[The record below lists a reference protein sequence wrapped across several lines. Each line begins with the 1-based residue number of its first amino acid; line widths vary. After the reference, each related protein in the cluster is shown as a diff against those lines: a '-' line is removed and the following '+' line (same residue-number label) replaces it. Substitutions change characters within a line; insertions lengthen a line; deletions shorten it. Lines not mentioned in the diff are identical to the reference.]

1 MKELKMKT
9 YLLQL
14 KLILIVLLFASAV
27 NAQIILNS
35 DRKPVVGDSFTTSN
49 MDTTGVTEGASG
61 SNITWD
67 FSNVTASG
75 QQLIAQ
81 YLDPSEAPGDS
92 LFPDADVTVN
102 YDELSYS
109 FYDTESN
116 TVHSL
121 GMAFEDFSI
130 VYLNTEKVAE
140 YPFTFNSTFL
150 DNFQSQYELGE
161 GLIVR
166 NIGITQFIGD
176 GFGNIILPDG
186 SNHAA
191 LRVKI
196 FRQTADT
203 MFVAGFPLST
213 TEVKATT
220 YEWYTNES
228 KYPVFGISYFELN
241 INGSITSYK
250 QVDYNTGTATDV
262 NDESPQI
269 VNEFELFQNYPN
281 PFNPSTKITWQSTL
295 GNHQTLKVYN
305 VLGTEVAT
313 LVDEYRPAGNYE
325 VEFDASKFS
334 SGVYLYSLQSGSE
347 TITKKMTLIK

>member
-1 MKELKMKT
+1 MKELKMKK
-9 YLLQL
+9 YFLPL
-14 KLILIVLLFASAV
+14 KLILIVLPFASAV
-27 NAQIILNS
+27 SAQIILNS

-67 FSNVTASG
+67 FSNVTATG

-81 YLDPSEAPGDS
+81 YVDPSEAPGDS
-92 LFPDADVTVN
+92 LFPDADVAVN

-109 FYDTESN
+109 FYDTDSN

-121 GMAFEDFSI
+121 GVAFEDFSI

-150 DNFQSQYELGE
+150 DNFQAEYELEE

-166 NIGITQFIGD
+166 NIGITQFTGD
-176 GFGNIILPDG
+176 AFGNIILPDG

-203 MFVAGFPLST
+203 MFVMGFPLST

-220 YEWYTNES
+220 YEWYTSES
-228 KYPVFGISYFELN
+228 KYPRVWNFIS
-241 INGSITSYK
+241 
-250 QVDYNTGTATDV
+250 
-262 NDESPQI
+262 
-269 VNEFELFQNYPN
+269 
-281 PFNPSTKITWQSTL
+281 
-295 GNHQTLKVYN
+295 
-305 VLGTEVAT
+305 
-313 LVDEYRPAGNYE
+313 
-325 VEFDASKFS
+325 
-334 SGVYLYSLQSGSE
+334 
-347 TITKKMTLIK
+347 